1 MRTNSIN
8 VGCSSISP
16 TIIGLLREHWT
27 TKWDST
33 AEKSEDIFPQI
44 DAEERRGILKL
55 ETNFGP
61 HIKLT
66 NYCLSSPDKFIYDLK
81 HILCARQIVSLLNM

>member
-1 MRTNSIN
+1 MPVKRQDKRNRKHNSAITVKMRTNSIN

-33 AEKSEDIFPQI
+33 AEKNEDIFPQI

-55 ETNFGP
+55 ETNFA
-61 HIKLT
+61 
-66 NYCLSSPDKFIYDLK
+66 LS
-81 HILCARQIVSLLNM
+81 H